1 MNVSQPITSVPRI
14 TADQPGTTRTPVTGF
29 AGAMRA
35 ASRDAV
41 EAIDLGHITGA
52 EDLESR
58 PLIARRGAEELV
70 ANALILPAFKMMRE
84 DPLRSD
90 LFGRAPGQDAF
101 EGLLDTELAKR
112 MTAKAKFALVDAVA
126 RKLLGNEG
134 RARGAQ
140 EAPGATTG
148 VDRHG

>member
-1 MNVSQPITSVPRI
+1 MNVVEHIIKVPGAAASQPGRNP
-14 TADQPGTTRTPVTGF
+14 TAASGF
-29 AGAMRA
+29 ADAMQA

-41 EAIDLGHITGA
+41 ESIDLGHITGA
-52 EDLESR
+52 EDRESR

-90 LFGRAPGQDAF
+90 LFGKAPGQDAF

-112 MTAKAKFALVDAVA
+112 MTAKSKFALVDAVA

-134 RARGAQ
+134 RTTGAQ
-140 EAPGATTG
+140 EAPVATAG